1 LERLLVEAL
10 LGEPAL
16 LAECPDWLPEAL
28 THGPCRR
35 LVTGLLAARDASPG
49 VVPDVDRFLGMVPE
63 VPLAALGADLRS
75 SGQGK
80 RLAEQGRDCLRRLAA
95 LHEDSRLR
103 EELRGTDSSAEEAE
117 LLRKLQDLHR
127 RRAGR

>member
-1 LERLLVEAL
+1 
-10 LGEPAL
+10 
-16 LAECPDWLPEAL
+16 
-28 THGPCRR
+28 
-35 LVTGLLAARDASPG
+35 VTGLLAARDASPG